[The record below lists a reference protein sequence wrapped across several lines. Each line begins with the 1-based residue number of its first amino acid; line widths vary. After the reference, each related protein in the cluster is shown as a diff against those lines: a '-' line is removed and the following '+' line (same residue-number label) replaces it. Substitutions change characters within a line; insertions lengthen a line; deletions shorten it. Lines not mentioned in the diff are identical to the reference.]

1 VKHFAMLALV
11 VVMLVTL
18 AGVASAA
25 KPVDGTFTIR
35 GYTTNYTFHKLPN
48 GLTSY
53 HLLAKSSGSPADEA
67 ACQDLYGMRCQD
79 TCPKLLSAACGVT
92 GYFNGQFTYEEWG
105 TVDYDPGTEK
115 GSGEG
120 KNFGALTVNASD
132 GKVVMAE
139 LIGKT
144 DLQSVTGKFVLQQKN
159 GTGAQRGLKGAG
171 DYTGSGGLVFA
182 VTFTGK
188 FH

>member
-1 VKHFAMLALV
+1 VKRIAMLALV

-18 AGVASAA
+18 TGVASAA

-35 GYTTNYTFHKLPN
+35 GYTTDYTFHKLPN

-53 HLLAKSSGSPADEA
+53 HLSAKSSGSPADDDVCEA
-67 ACQDLYGMRCQD
+67 LYQMPCQQ
-79 TCPKLLSAACGVT
+79 TCPKFLSAACGVT

-105 TVDYDPGTEK
+105 TVDFDPVTGQ

-120 KNFGALTVNASD
+120 KNFGVLTVNASD
-132 GKVVMAE
+132 GKVIME
-139 LIGKT
+139 LTGKT
-144 DLQSVTGKFVLQQKN
+144 DRQGVTGKFVLQQKN
-159 GTGAQRGLKGAG
+159 GTGAHRGLKGAG
-171 DYTGSGGLVFA
+171 DYTGSAGLVFA

>member
-11 VVMLVTL
+11 VVMLVALT
-18 AGVASAA
+18 GVASAA
-25 KPVDGTFTIR
+25 KPVDRTFTIR
-35 GYTTNYTFHKLPN
+35 GYTTEYTFHKLPN

-53 HLLAKSSGSPADEA
+53 HLFAVGTSTD
-67 ACQDLYGMRCQD
+67 YF
-79 TCPKLLSAACGVT
+79 T
-92 GYFNGQFTYEEWG
+92 GPFTYEEWG
-105 TVDYDPGTEK
+105 TVDFDPVTGQ

-120 KNFGALTVNASD
+120 KNFGVLTVNASD
-132 GKVVMAE
+132 GKVIME
-139 LIGKT
+139 LTGKT
-144 DLQSVTGKFVLQQKN
+144 DRQGVTGKFVLQQKN
-159 GTGAQRGLKGAG
+159 GTGAHRGLKGAG

>member
-11 VVMLVTL
+11 VVMLVTFT
-18 AGVASAA
+18 GVASAA
-25 KPVDGTFTIR
+25 DPVDGTFTIR
-35 GYTTNYTFHKLPN
+35 GYTTEYTFHKLPN

-67 ACQDLYGMRCQD
+67 ACQALYGMRCKK
-79 TCPKLLSAACGVT
+79 TCPKFLSAACGVT

-105 TVDYDPGTEK
+105 TVDLDPVTGE
-115 GSGEG
+115 GSGVG
-120 KNFGALTVNASD
+120 KNVSVLTVNASD
-132 GKVVMAE
+132 GKVIAG
-139 LIGKT
+139 LIGKV
-144 DLQSVTGKFVLQQKN
+144 DLQSVAGKFVLQQKN
-159 GTGAQRGLKGAG
+159 GTGAHRGLKGAG

-182 VTFTGK
+182 VTFTGE

>member
-1 VKHFAMLALV
+1 MKHFAMLALV

-18 AGVASAA
+18 TGVASAA
-25 KPVDGTFTIR
+25 DPVDGTFTIR
-35 GYTTNYTFHKLPN
+35 GYTTEYTFHKLPN

-53 HLLAKSSGSPADEA
+53 HLFAVGTSTD
-67 ACQDLYGMRCQD
+67 YF
-79 TCPKLLSAACGVT
+79 T
-92 GYFNGQFTYEEWG
+92 GPFTYEEWG
-105 TVDYDPGTEK
+105 TVDFDPVTLQ

-120 KNFGALTVNASD
+120 KNVSVLTVNASD
-132 GKVVMAE
+132 GKVMAE

-159 GTGAQRGLKGAG
+159 GTGAHRGLEGAG

-182 VTFTGK
+182 VTFTGE